1 MSWAIYSLR
10 CMNYKRYLLVGLLFY
25 LFIGCDTSRSINP
38 FEENLGS
45 FSVYGAIELDEENNF
60 IRIRDVSIPFLAD
73 SGAGYEFV
81 TARLEELSTGREISL
96 KDSIINFNGNYT
108 LNYLIEEP
116 LQPRVAYN
124 FTVADSSGESV
135 NSVFTMPGVNT
146 HRINQNMVQNCW
158 QPIRFTWDNVI
169 APEYILAFA
178 GVNYQGRRY
187 WGEVQRVDEPDHVPG
202 ENRMEMVLTVR
213 QLLVDIF
220 PPPIGGEGA
229 TSVPV
234 EFWPPEVECT
244 ELDNNEVYIRYI
256 HFGSDWVQFEET
268 DYYIF
273 DFLDSGEIENG
284 IGFLG
289 GIRRD
294 EYMFEVQ
301 ILN

>member
-1 MSWAIYSLR
+1 MQLR
-10 CMNYKRYLLVGLLFY
+10 VSHFLIFLT
-25 LFIGCDTSRSINP
+25 FIVVSCDTSRSINP
-38 FEENLGS
+38 FEEEIGS
-45 FSVYGAIELDEENNF
+45 FSVYGAIELNEEENY
-60 IRIRDVSIPFLAD
+60 IRIRDVSIPFLSD
-73 SGAGYEFV
+73 SAAGYELIS
-81 TARLEELSTGREISL
+81 ARLEEVATRREIAL
-96 KDSIINFNGNYT
+96 KDTIINFNGNYT
-108 LNYLIEEP
+108 HNYLIGEE
-116 LQPRVAYN
+116 LQPRVAYS
-124 FTVADSSGESV
+124 FTIYDELGESV
-135 NSVFTMPGVNT
+135 HSVFTMPGINT
-146 HRINQNMVQNCW
+146 HRINQNQVQNCW

-169 APEYILAFA
+169 APEYILAYA
-178 GVNYQGRRY
+178 GVNYNGRRF

-229 TSVPV
+229 SSTPV
-234 EFWPPEVECT
+234 EFWPPEVECP

-256 HFGSDWVQFEET
+256 HFGPDWEQFEET

-294 EYMFEVQ
+294 EFMFTVLE
-301 ILN
+301 LN